1 MSPETTPVLEV
12 RGLSRFYGRRR
23 HRIEAV
29 RRVSLSV
36 GRGEIFGLI
45 GPDGAG
51 KTSIIQILA
60 GVLSA
65 DGGSASVAGIDVAAD
80 PEAVKRRIGYMPQGL
95 GINLYD
101 SLTVDENI
109 EFFRELRQL
118 PNDIYRKN
126 RAALLGMT
134 RLTPFLDRRAANLS
148 GGMRQKLAL
157 ICTLIHLPD
166 VLLLDEP
173 TTGVD
178 PISRQDFWQIIRRV
192 VEERQAT
199 VLLSTSYMDEA
210 ERCQRIALLHA
221 GAVVAEGTPQAV
233 REEATGRYAT
243 MTVEPQRE
251 ALEVLRRRADVVATE
266 VFGEEIHV
274 QFTGELRAIESEL
287 TRRGIAIRQLAI
299 HEPDLEDVFLEVLRE
314 PQQQVHT
321 RFRLVSSKGSSSPSA
336 IECANVTRRF
346 DSFTAVADVNLD
358 VRRGEIFGL
367 LGPNGAGKTTLI
379 KMMCGLLQPSAGTIA
394 IAGARLDGRVRR
406 AQHRV
411 GYMSQ
416 RFSLYRDLTVRQNL
430 RLYANLYDVDM
441 GVCDEMMARL
451 GLEAFASRL
460 AGDLPVGLRQRLSLL
475 CAVLHGPPI
484 VFLDEPTS
492 GVDPHARR
500 IFWELIYSL
509 SRESGITVVIS
520 THYMDEATHCDRLGL
535 MGQGRL
541 IAVGSPFELRER
553 SERRS
558 GHLLVIRAPSLRV
571 AQNVVLG
578 RDPDAVLYGDS
589 IHVRSADADADRIV
603 LSELLAKAG
612 VAGARVDA
620 PPLSMDETF
629 IDFIRSEEPV
639 HA

>member
-1 MSPETTPVLEV
+1 MNTETAPILEV

-23 HRIEAV
+23 HRVEAV
-29 RRVSLSV
+29 RGVSLSV

-65 DGGSASVAGIDVAAD
+65 DGGSASVAGIDVAVD

-118 PNDIYRKN
+118 PDETYRKN
-126 RAALLGMT
+126 RADLLGMT
-134 RLTPFLDRRAANLS
+134 RLTPFLDRRAGNLS

-210 ERCQRIALLHA
+210 ERCHRIALLHS
-221 GAVVAEGTPQAV
+221 GAIVAEGTPQAV
-233 REEATGRYAT
+233 REKATGRYAT

-251 ALEVLRRRADVVATE
+251 ALEVLRCRADVVATE
-266 VFGEEIHV
+266 VFGEEIHM

-287 TRRGIAIRQLAI
+287 TGRGIAIHQLAI

-314 PQQQVHT
+314 PQQQAPT
-321 RFRLVSSKGSSSPSA
+321 RFRLLSSNDSSAYA
-336 IECANVTRRF
+336 IECVNVTRRF
-346 DSFTAVADVNLD
+346 ETFTAVAGVNLE

-379 KMMCGLLQPSAGTIA
+379 KMMCGLLRPSAGSIA
-394 IAGARLDGRVRR
+394 IAGTRLDGRVRR

-430 RLYANLYDVDM
+430 RLYANLYDVDT

-451 GLEAFASRL
+451 GLDAFASRL

-492 GVDPHARR
+492 GVDPRARR

-520 THYMDEATHCDRLGL
+520 THYMDEAEHCDRLGL

-541 IAVGSPFELRER
+541 IAVGSPAELRER

-558 GHLLVIRAPSLRV
+558 GHLLVIRAPLLRA
-571 AQNVVLG
+571 AQDVVLA
-578 RDPDAVLYGDS
+578 RYPDAALYGDS
-589 IHVRSADADADRIV
+589 IHVRSADADTDRIA

-612 VAGARVDA
+612 VAGARVDT

-629 IDFIRSEEPV
+629 IDFIRREEPA